1 MATAITRMGL
11 SGFTMGVV
19 QQPNQPPIVQR
30 PRRILT
36 VVTGP

>member
-1 MATAITRMGL
+1 MPVAVPRFGLLGYAIGIPRPAT
-11 SGFTMGVV
+11 
-19 QQPNQPPIVQR
+19 PIIQR